1 MRGDLLTHTRENKLI
16 QLSSG
21 HWVIP
26 KHKRE
31 ANTYGPYLFLSCLL
45 SPTPPSLNL
54 SCFHPPS
61 SIPPPPLLFFSLCS
75 LLISFSFLPS
85 PIPLLHSL
93 PPSTPTSLPPSFLPS
108 SHLVI
113 WQSSLRTSLCSMG
126 LPLRRLN
133 STSSWIKFCCTSG
146 CLVCGVSERA
156 LRRVMQC
163 SVAAEEHPK
172 HLP

>member
-1 MRGDLLTHTRENKLI
+1 MICSHTRERTNSFSSAVATGSSLSTREKEPFTVRICSLPASSLPLHLCLSHLI
-16 QLSSG
+16 
-21 HWVIP
+21 
-26 KHKRE
+26 
-31 ANTYGPYLFLSCLL
+31 FLLL
-45 SPTPPSLNL
+45 HLTLPVSHSPILP
-54 SCFHPPS
+54 FPS
-61 SIPPPPLLFFSLCS
+61 SIPTFLYS
-75 LLISFSFLPS
+75 LLPPFL
-85 PIPLLHSL
+85 
-93 PPSTPTSLPPSFLPS
+93 LPS

-146 CLVCGVSERA
+146 CLVWGVSERA
-156 LRRVMQC
+156 LRSVIQC

>member
-1 MRGDLLTHTRENKLI
+1 MRGDLLTHTREDKLI

-26 KHKRE
+26 EHKRE
-31 ANTYGPYLFLSCLL
+31 ANIYGPFFPASTLPLHLRLIFPIS
-45 SPTPPSLNL
+45 
-54 SCFHPPS
+54 HPPS
-61 SIPPPPLLFFSLCS
+61 SIPPPPLLLFYSLCS

-85 PIPLLHSL
+85 PIPLLP
-93 PPSTPTSLPPSFLPS
+93 PPSTLTSLPPSFLPS

-113 WQSSLRTSLCSMG
+113 WHSSLRTSLCSMG

-156 LRRVMQC
+156 LRSVMQC

>member
-1 MRGDLLTHTRENKLI
+1 MVPICFFPASSLPLHLCLI
-16 QLSSG
+16 FPVS
-21 HWVIP
+21 
-26 KHKRE
+26 
-31 ANTYGPYLFLSCLL
+31 
-45 SPTPPSLNL
+45 
-54 SCFHPPS
+54 HPPF
-61 SIPPPPLLFFSLCS
+61 SIPPPPLLFYSLCS
-75 LLISFSFLPS
+75 LLVSFFFLPS
-85 PIPLLHSL
+85 SF
-93 PPSTPTSLPPSFLPS
+93 PPFPSSTSSLPPSFLPS

-133 STSSWIKFCCTSG
+133 STSSWIKFWCTSG

-156 LRRVMQC
+156 LRSVMQC

>member
-1 MRGDLLTHTRENKLI
+1 MLTHTREDKLI

-21 HWVIP
+21 HRIIP
-26 KHKRE
+26 EHERE
-31 ANTYGPYLFLSCLL
+31 GNVYGPHLFPSCLHLCL
-45 SPTPPSLNL
+45 SHLFPILHPS
-54 SCFHPPS
+54 PS
-61 SIPPPPLLFFSLCS
+61 PLLFPPLSPCFFLLPPFPSLS
-75 LLISFSFLPS
+75 TLP
-85 PIPLLHSL
+85 PL
-93 PPSTPTSLPPSFLPS
+93 PSTPSLPLLLS

-146 CLVCGVSERA
+146 CLVWGVSERA
-156 LRRVMQC
+156 LRSVIQC

>member
-1 MRGDLLTHTRENKLI
+1 MLTHTREDKLI

-21 HWVIP
+21 HRIIP
-26 KHKRE
+26 EHKRE
-31 ANTYGPYLFLSCLL
+31 GNVYSPHLFPSCLL
-45 SPTPPSLNL
+45 SPIPSLLNSSNLPPPSPYPPCFPL
-54 SCFHPPS
+54 SHFYPSSPFPS
-61 SIPPPPLLFFSLCS
+61 SIPTFLYS
-75 LLISFSFLPS
+75 LLS
-85 PIPLLHSL
+85 
-93 PPSTPTSLPPSFLPS
+93 PSFLLS

-146 CLVCGVSERA
+146 CLVWGVSERA
-156 LRRVMQC
+156 LRSVIQC